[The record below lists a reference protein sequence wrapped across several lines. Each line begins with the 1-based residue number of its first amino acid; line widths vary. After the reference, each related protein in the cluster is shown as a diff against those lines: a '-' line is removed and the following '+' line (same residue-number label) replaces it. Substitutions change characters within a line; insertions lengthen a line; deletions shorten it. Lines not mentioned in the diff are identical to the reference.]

1 MAHRL
6 IWPLLAIAVF
16 LGFTLALVWRPPPEN
31 PGPVTTD
38 ADK

>member
-6 IWPLLAIAVF
+6 IWPVLAIAVF
-16 LGFTLALVWRPPPEN
+16 LGFTLALVWRPPPDLPAPAATE
-31 PGPVTTD
+31 